1 MKDVVNR
8 LVRLK
13 TMIVKKISKFMEK
26 YSLFTPFLGSVF
38 IIGTYL
44 NLFKAPNNNKIL
56 TKMNFINNTN
66 PYEVEKILL
75 ISPSIIKL

>member
-1 MKDVVNR
+1 
-8 LVRLK
+8 
-13 TMIVKKISKFMEK
+13 MIVKKISKFMEK

-56 TKMNFINNTN
+56 TKMNFINNTI
-66 PYEVEKILL
+66 PFEVKKLL
-75 ISPSIIKL
+75 FL

>member
-1 MKDVVNR
+1 
-8 LVRLK
+8 
-13 TMIVKKISKFMEK
+13 MIVKKISKFMEK

-66 PYEVEKILL
+66 QYEVAKKLL
-75 ISPSIIKL
+75 ICPTIITL